1 MASAHQTFAR
11 HPTNNRGVLTCDAF
25 APLTL
30 EGVELTVTTAN
41 LAARVTLRCEFKNNT
56 GRTQDVFAAFSQIPS
71 WDLCSMRCEGG
82 KQFSVSNVV
91 KAESHEQVSYATET
105 YVPAVV
111 TQVVPWQV
119 LNLETV
125 LVSATFLA
133 PLSLSAAQTELSLLI
148 PRALFPER
156 VEPPATKAEF
166 GNFFIIPM
174 PSKIPRAVFIG
185 AKGAVSGVVG
195 ATPTITGFT
204 RSSAKSQGNIAA
216 DKRSFTVKAEDTD
229 KSLGVVQDL
238 TLTIPVSIAPKDPL
252 TVAVARE
259 TSPLVE
265 ETNKFAVE
273 TTFAPVLTANGTENS
288 EVILLVDGSESM
300 RPYVAAVRRA
310 LRVAVAGLPTGV
322 FFNIVRYGAK
332 GTAEWRFPK
341 GSEELTEA
349 TRAAVLGEYIPNLR
363 FDLRS
368 ASLLSAVRTV
378 YETPFITGFV
388 RNVVLLTDGGEEKYG
403 PRVVEITRANAHS
416 TRFSV
421 VALGPSAQAEQLRLA
436 ATHSNGLFRA
446 IPDPAASTD
455 AILGAL
461 VSTLDAVIAP
471 TLTHVSLRLQAT
483 DGSDV
488 PPPIR
493 QASTLLP
500 VVPTGGRLVTYGIA
514 SDSLKDF
521 TATLSGLIGAAH
533 CEYKYTCANVRDAP
547 TSHQNDDALTVNLGH
562 AVAAQ
567 ARLRGLV
574 DFHTRSTLT
583 AAEQQEVAALGA
595 NFFLPT
601 PFTRFSARSHSGPI
615 GFSGVYGGYIPSKL
629 SYTVPIVPTRNI
641 SGLAVNADAAERE
654 ATQQQTQVQAGLSN
668 KDFCNLLVQKLVSS
682 VCAATSDAE
691 ELLDGQK
698 EDGAFRAT
706 SRFFSAVG
714 ISLDTF
720 TSRKPSWADEETWA
734 TSLGIVAAE
743 KLEGGVAELALRK
756 ARLFIAARSGAE
768 TVNAARRTLM

>member
-11 HPTNNRGVLTCDAF
+11 HPTNNRGVLTCDEF

-30 EGVELTVTTAN
+30 EGVELTITTVN

-91 KAESHEQVSYATET
+91 KAETHEHVSYATET
-105 YVPAVV
+105 YVPNVV

-133 PLSLSAAQTELSLLI
+133 PLALSDAQTELSLLI
-148 PRALFPER
+148 PKALFPER

-166 GNFFIIPM
+166 GNFFIIPT
-174 PSKIPRAVFIG
+174 PSKIPRAVFVG

-195 ATPTITGFT
+195 APPTITGFT
-204 RSSAKSQGNIAA
+204 RSSAKSQGNVSG
-216 DKRSFTVKAEDTD
+216 DKRSYSVKAEDTD

-265 ETNKFAVE
+265 EANKFAVE
-273 TTFAPVLTANGTENS
+273 TTFAPVLTANGAENS
-288 EVILLVDGSESM
+288 EVILLVDGSASM
-300 RPYVAAVRRA
+300 RQYLAAVQRA

-332 GTAEWRFPK
+332 GTVEWRFPK
-341 GSEELTEA
+341 GSEELSAA
-349 TRAAVLGEYIPNLR
+349 TRAAVLDDYIPNLR
-363 FDLRS
+363 FDLNN
-368 ASLLSAVRTV
+368 ASLLSAIRAV

-388 RNVVLLTDGGEEKYG
+388 RNVVLVTDSGEEKYG
-403 PRVVEITRANAHS
+403 PRVVEITRANVHS
-416 TRFSV
+416 TRFSAI
-421 VALGPSAQAEQLRLA
+421 ALGPSAQVAQLRLA

-446 IPDPAASTD
+446 IPDAAPD

-461 VSTLDAVIAP
+461 VGTLAAVIVP

-483 DGSDV
+483 DGSDG

-547 TSHQNDDALTVNLGH
+547 TTHQSDDALTVNLGH
-562 AVAAQ
+562 AAAAQ

-601 PFTRFSARSHSGPI
+601 PFTRFSVRSHNGPV
-615 GFSGVYGGYIPSKL
+615 GFRGVSGGYIPSKL
-629 SYTVPIVPTRNI
+629 AYTVPIVPTRDI

-654 ATQQQTQVQAGLSN
+654 ATLLQTQQRASLSN
-668 KDFCNLLVQKLVSS
+668 KEFCNLLVQKLVSS

-691 ELLDGQK
+691 ELLDGQR
-698 EDGAFRAT
+698 EDGAFRPTA
-706 SRFFSAVG
+706 RFFAAVG
-714 ISLDTF
+714 ISFDTF
-720 TSRKPSWADEETWA
+720 TSRRPSWADEETWA

-756 ARLFIAARSGAE
+756 ARLFITARSGAE